1 MDQGETDINW
11 NSQLE
16 RILSEEG
23 ERSLC
28 YTWLHSKSEKYY
40 SKLSTYIT
48 LPVIIMSTIAGA
60 GSIGSQSLV
69 NGGNTGPINIILGT
83 ISLTVATLN
92 TIASYFGWAKRS
104 EAHRI
109 ASSTYAKI
117 HRFIQ
122 IELALPRIERIE
134 ARDMLKIVR
143 DQCDRLQETSPH
155 IPDPVIQEFK
165 VRFGETTPNVKKPE
179 ITNGLDPIIVY
190 SEKLSSPHMRREISN
205 LELDA
210 TPQPHVKISIGD
222 HTQDR
227 SQKSSSV
234 HPLNGSASD
243 SSHT

>member
-1 MDQGETDINW
+1 MDQGETEINW

-28 YTWLHSKSEKYY
+28 YTWLHSNSEKYY
-40 SKLSTYIT
+40 SRLSTYIT
-48 LPVIIMSTIAGA
+48 LPVIVMSTIAGA

-69 NGGNTGPINIILGT
+69 TEGNSGSINIILGT

-109 ASSTYAKI
+109 ASTTYAKT

-122 IELALPRIERIE
+122 IELALPRNERIE

-155 IPDPVIQEFK
+155 IPDAVIKEFRT
-165 VRFGETTPNVKKPE
+165 RFGETTPNVKKPE

-190 SEKLSSPHMRREISN
+190 SDKLSTPHMKREISN
-205 LELDA
+205 LELDEA
-210 TPQPHVKISIGD
+210 PVKISIGD
-222 HTQDR
+222 HTQGR
-227 SQKSSSV
+227 SQRSSSV
-234 HPLNGSASD
+234 HPQSESASG
-243 SSHT
+243 SSHI